1 MLLISQVKTATTY
14 LEQGAGEETLFGA
27 WACCSVG
34 LHDAVQ
40 SHNLEHEALCMALS
54 PAACAQK
61 LGFGIVATR
70 GTAAALQEAGVQAE
84 TVLKIQ
90 EGRPNAADLMKARRR
105 PNPILFQGLQSRFV
119 CSAHMFWPGL
129 PYEESCAASTDTHP

>member
-1 MLLISQVKTATTY
+1 MGTP
-14 LEQGAGEETLFGA
+14 
-27 WACCSVG
+27 CCSVG
-34 LHDAVQ
+34 LHDA
-40 SHNLEHEALCMALS
+40 SSKTPKHEALCMALN

-90 EGRPNAADLMKARRR
+90 EGRPNAADLMKARRHS
-105 PNPILFQGLQSRFV
+105 SR
-119 CSAHMFWPGL
+119 SACTPPVL
-129 PYEESCAASTDTHP
+129 R